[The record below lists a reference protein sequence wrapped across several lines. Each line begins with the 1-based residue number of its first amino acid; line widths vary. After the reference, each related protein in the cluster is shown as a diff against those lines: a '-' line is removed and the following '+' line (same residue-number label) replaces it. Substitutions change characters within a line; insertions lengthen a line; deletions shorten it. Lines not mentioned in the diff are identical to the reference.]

1 MIAKDHNG
9 KEYRS
14 LNAMSKAWGISNST
28 LNTRLEL
35 GWSVERALTTPIKVH
50 SMKCVDP
57 KGREFKSMREMA
69 KAWNIPPDAFFHR
82 LYMGWSIAQALT
94 IPFVKRKQGRHLN
107 GTANVRNN
115 SKY

>member
-1 MIAKDHNG
+1 MLAKDHTG

-14 LNAMSKAWGISNST
+14 LLAMSKAWGINYST
-28 LNTRLEL
+28 LNTRLDA
-35 GWSVERALTTPIKVH
+35 GWSLEKALTAPVKNQRIK
-50 SMKCVDP
+50 CIDP

-82 LYMGWSIAQALT
+82 LYMGWNIAQALT
-94 IPFVKRKQGRHLN
+94 IPFVKRKQGGHLN